1 MRISDWSSD
10 VCSSD
15 LDLVA
20 PDGSVYKLHNRSGG
34 SSNDIHKTYT
44 DDLSGESL
52 NGTWNLRVKDSGRGD
67 TGTLNSSSVLLSPH
81 RTPTRPGNGPGRQ
94 HGRRGQ
100 AAAGHGPRPT
110 GSPQTGEDRNRAAD
124 RQSVSG
130 RVNNGG

>member
-34 SSNDIHKTYT
+34 SSNDIDKTYT
-44 DDLSGESL
+44 VDLSGESL

-67 TGTLNSSSVLLSPH
+67 TGTLNSWSVTFGPH
-81 RTPTRPGNGPGRQ
+81 RSRPRAGTGPGRK
-94 HGRRGQ
+94 HGSRGQ
-100 AAAGHGPRPT
+100 DADWHGYRRQ
-110 GSPQTGEDRNRAAD
+110 GRQQQEDRKSTRLN
-124 RQSVSG
+124 SSH
-130 RVNNGG
+130 